1 MIFLLDSHC
10 DAPSMLAK
18 GADFG
23 RRVELGCTPGQFP
36 VSHVDFPRMKKGGVN
51 GSFFAIYTSNAL
63 TPDQATR
70 RAFELVSKV
79 FDAVEQN
86 PDKVA
91 LTTTPAQARRNA
103 KNGLISIFMGME
115 NGAPIQKDL
124 SLLRMFHRLG
134 ITYMTLTHARSNEI
148 CDSCTSPEP
157 RWHGVSPFGREV
169 IAEMNR
175 LGMLIDVSHIS
186 DESFWDVLKY
196 SKAPVVATHSCCRTL
211 NEHPRNMTD
220 EMIVALA
227 EKGGVIQVN
236 FYPSFLDRDYAEK
249 AGALIDAQE
258 AAGDAW
264 LENPADPALQ
274 ERMRKAIE
282 ALQAIPR
289 PSYKKIVDH
298 IDHVVRLVGVKHVGL
313 GSDFDGIEACPD
325 GLEDISR
332 MQKII
337 IELRKRGYS
346 EYEIRHI
353 AGGNFLRV
361 MEQVQRMAEEPLQ
374 RAK

>member
-1 MIFLLDSHC
+1 MMFLLDSHC
-10 DAPSMLAK
+10 DAPLMLAK

-23 RRVELGCTPGQFP
+23 RRVEQGCTPGRFP
-36 VSHVDFPRMKKGGVN
+36 ITHVDFPRMKKGGVN

-63 TPDQATR
+63 SPDRATS
-70 RAFELVSKV
+70 RALELVAKV
-79 FDAVEQN
+79 YDIVEQN
-86 PDKVA
+86 PDKAA

-103 KNGLISIFMGME
+103 RNGLISVFMGME

-124 SLLRMFHRLG
+124 SLLRMFNRMG

-157 RWHGVSPFGREV
+157 RWGGLSPFGRDV
-169 IAEMNR
+169 VAEMNR

-186 DESFWDVLKY
+186 DDSFWDVLKY
-196 SKAPVVATHSCCRTL
+196 SKAPVVATHSCCRAL
-211 NEHPRNMTD
+211 SDHPRNMTD

-227 EKGGVIQVN
+227 EKGGVIQIN
-236 FYPSFLDRDYAEK
+236 FYPSFLDKSYA
-249 AGALIDAQE
+249 ANASDLIDEQE
-258 AAGDAW
+258 AAQDAW
-264 LENPADPALQ
+264 LEDPADPARQ
-274 ERMRKAIE
+274 QRMQAAIDALKAV
-282 ALQAIPR
+282 PR

-325 GLEDISR
+325 GLEDISK
-332 MQKII
+332 MQKVI

-346 EYEIRHI
+346 DYEIRHI

-361 MEQVQRMAEEPLQ
+361 LEQVQRMSE
-374 RAK
+374 

>member
-1 MIFLLDSHC
+1 MLFLLDSHC
-10 DAPSMLAK
+10 DAPLMLDK

-23 RRVELGCTPGQFP
+23 RRVEQGYTPGKFP
-36 VSHVDFPRMKKGGVN
+36 VTHVDFQRMKKGGVN
-51 GSFFAIYTSNAL
+51 GSLFAIYTSCSL

-91 LTTTPAQARRNA
+91 FATTPAQARRNA
-103 KNGLISIFMGME
+103 RNGLISIFLSME

-134 ITYMTLTHARSNEI
+134 VTCLTLTHADSNEI
-148 CDSCTSPEP
+148 CDSCTSPKP
-157 RWHGVSPFGREV
+157 RWGGLSPFGREV
-169 IAEMNR
+169 VAEMNR

-196 SKAPVVATHSCCRTL
+196 SKAPVVATHSCCRAL
-211 NEHPRNMTD
+211 SNHPRNMAD

-236 FYPSFLDRDYAEK
+236 FYPSFLDASYGKR
-249 AGALIDAQE
+249 AGSLIDAE
-258 AAGDAW
+258 
-264 LENPADPALQ
+264 
-274 ERMRKAIE
+274 E
-282 ALQAIPR
+282 ALQPLWLKDRSDPAMQEKMRAAVEAMNAVPR
-289 PSYKKIVDH
+289 PSYKRIVDH
-298 IDHVVRLVGVKHVGL
+298 IDHVVKLVGIKHVGL
-313 GSDFDGIEACPD
+313 GSDFDGIETCPE

-361 MEQVQRMAEEPLQ
+361 MEQAQRLSD
-374 RAK
+374 

>member
-10 DAPSMLAK
+10 DAPLMLAK

-23 RRVELGCTPGQFP
+23 RRVEQGCTPGRFP
-36 VSHVDFPRMKKGGVN
+36 VTHVDFTRMKKGGVN
-51 GSFFAIYTSNAL
+51 GSFFAIYTSCSL

-134 ITYMTLTHARSNEI
+134 VTYMTLTHSRSNEI

-157 RWHGVSPFGREV
+157 RWNGVSPFGREV

-186 DESFWDVLKY
+186 DAAFWDVLKY
-196 SKAPVVATHSCCRTL
+196 SKAPVVATHSCCRAL
-211 NEHPRNMTD
+211 CDHPRNMTD
-220 EMIVALA
+220 DMIKALA
-227 EKGGVIQVN
+227 EKGGVIQIN
-236 FYPSFLDRDYAEK
+236 FYPSFLDKAYAEK
-249 AGALIDAQE
+249 ADALLDEQE

-264 LENPADPALQ
+264 IENPADPALQ
-274 ERMRKAIE
+274 ERMQKAIE
-282 ALQAIPR
+282 ALQAVPR

-298 IDHVVRLVGVKHVGL
+298 IDHVVKLVGIKHVGL

-361 MEQVQRMAEEPLQ
+361 MEQVQRV
-374 RAK
+374 

>member
-1 MIFLLDSHC
+1 MLFLLDSHC
-10 DAPSMLAK
+10 DAPLMLAK

-23 RRVELGCTPGQFP
+23 RRVEQGYTHGKFP
-36 VSHVDFPRMKKGGVN
+36 VTHVDFQRMKKGGVN
-51 GSFFAIYTSNAL
+51 GSLFAIYTSCSL

-91 LTTTPAQARRNA
+91 FATTPAQARRNA
-103 KNGLISIFMGME
+103 RNGLISIFLSME

-134 ITYMTLTHARSNEI
+134 VTCLTLTHADSNEI
-148 CDSCTSPEP
+148 CDSCTSPKP
-157 RWHGVSPFGREV
+157 RWGGLSPFGREV
-169 IAEMNR
+169 VAEMNR

-196 SKAPVVATHSCCRTL
+196 SKAPVVATHSCCRAL
-211 NEHPRNMTD
+211 SNHPRNMAD

-236 FYPSFLDRDYAEK
+236 FYPSFLDASYGKR
-249 AGALIDAQE
+249 AGSLIDAE
-258 AAGDAW
+258 
-264 LENPADPALQ
+264 
-274 ERMRKAIE
+274 E
-282 ALQAIPR
+282 ALQPLWLKDRSDPAMQEKMRAAVEAMNAVPR
-289 PSYKKIVDH
+289 PSYKRIVDH
-298 IDHVVRLVGVKHVGL
+298 IDHVVKLVGIKHVGL
-313 GSDFDGIEACPD
+313 GSDFDGIETCPE

-361 MEQVQRMAEEPLQ
+361 MEQAQRLSD
-374 RAK
+374 

>member
-1 MIFLLDSHC
+1 MMFLLDSHC
-10 DAPSMLAK
+10 DAPLMLAK

-23 RRVELGCTPGQFP
+23 RRVEQGCTPGRFP
-36 VSHVDFPRMKKGGVN
+36 ITHVDFPRMKKGGVN

-63 TPDQATR
+63 SPDRATS
-70 RAFELVSKV
+70 RALELVAKV
-79 FDAVEQN
+79 YDIVEQN
-86 PDKVA
+86 PDKAA

-103 KNGLISIFMGME
+103 RNGLISVFMGME

-124 SLLRMFHRLG
+124 SLLRMFNRMG

-157 RWHGVSPFGREV
+157 RWGGLSPFGREV
-169 IAEMNR
+169 VAEMNR

-186 DESFWDVLKY
+186 DDSFWDVLKY
-196 SKAPVVATHSCCRTL
+196 SKAPVVATHSCCRAL
-211 NEHPRNMTD
+211 SDHPRNMTD

-227 EKGGVIQVN
+227 EKGGVIQIN
-236 FYPSFLDRDYAEK
+236 FYPSFLDKSYAAK
-249 AGALIDAQE
+249 ASDLIDEQE
-258 AAGDAW
+258 AAQDAW
-264 LENPADPALQ
+264 LEDPADPARQ
-274 ERMRKAIE
+274 QRMQAAIDALKAV
-282 ALQAIPR
+282 PR

-298 IDHVVRLVGVKHVGL
+298 IDHVVRLVGVKYVGL

-325 GLEDISR
+325 GLEDISK
-332 MQKII
+332 MQKVI

-346 EYEIRHI
+346 DYEIRHI

-361 MEQVQRMAEEPLQ
+361 LEQVQRMSE
-374 RAK
+374 